1 MRSVLIRLPWIS
13 GCQGFFKRTSLFDI
27 RLLEAFIGY
36 TLMFKMPTPVI
47 SDQTFAHGRPLPSL
61 FWIFSIHSFVYKYW
75 YKDLSLENTWLGD
88 RPLNF
93 QFPDL
98 YLLSRSRD
106 STICQNLDFAT
117 VSRSW
122 NFNFCCQPVGTWNS
136 WTFLFVPLY
145 FMSTCCHLSLIF
157 ECCCLLL
164 SGLIQSFFPDL
175 FKFCVSSFFFHSHYH
190 WKPKLHMKLELS
202 PSLWGRKG
210 QYQWHITTKKAF

>member
-1 MRSVLIRLPWIS
+1 
-13 GCQGFFKRTSLFDI
+13 
-27 RLLEAFIGY
+27 
-36 TLMFKMPTPVI
+36 MFKMPTPVI

-136 WTFLFVPLY
+136 WTFLFVPLFISCLPVAIFPWY
-145 FMSTCCHLSLIF
+145 LNVVAYSCQVWSSLSFWIFSNSVFPASFSTAIIIGS
-157 ECCCLLL
+157 
-164 SGLIQSFFPDL
+164 QSFTWSWSFHLVCEGEKVNTNDILQLRRPFRNLNPD
-175 FKFCVSSFFFHSHYH
+175 
-190 WKPKLHMKLELS
+190 
-202 PSLWGRKG
+202 
-210 QYQWHITTKKAF
+210 